1 MLDLVNYLVEMR
13 KTFKMFTVTE
23 AASICG
29 VTEMTVRN
37 FESGAT
43 VNPRVMLYYLTRAE
57 EAYDGHLCYGCGASY
72 DESREL
78 LRTEPQEYAL
88 YATMF
93 TRKALHECMS
103 AAFKKED

>member
-1 MLDLVNYLVEMR
+1 MFDLVNYLVEMR
-13 KTFKMFTVTE
+13 KTFRMFTITE

-43 VNPRVMLYYLTRAE
+43 VNPRVLLYYLTRAE
-57 EAYDGHLCYGCGASY
+57 KAFDEHLCYGDGASQ
-72 DESREL
+72 EEAAEL

-93 TRKALHECMS
+93 TRKALHECMRK
-103 AAFKKED
+103 AFSKED

>member
-13 KTFKMFTVTE
+13 KTFRMFTITE

-43 VNPRVMLYYLTRAE
+43 VNPRVLLYYLTRAE
-57 EAYDGHLCYGCGASY
+57 EAYDKHLCYGCGASY

-93 TRKALHECMS
+93 TRKALHECMRK
-103 AAFKKED
+103 AFIKED

>member
-1 MLDLVNYLVEMR
+1 MLDLVNYLVVMR
-13 KTFKMFTVTE
+13 KTFRMFTITE
-23 AASICG
+23 AASVCG

-43 VNPRVMLYYLTRAE
+43 VNPRVLLYYITRAE
-57 EAYDGHLCYGCGASY
+57 EAYNEHLCYGDGASH
-72 DESREL
+72 EEAAEL

-103 AAFKKED
+103 AVFKKED

>member
-43 VNPRVMLYYLTRAE
+43 VNPRVRLYYLTRAE
-57 EAYDGHLCYGCGASY
+57 EAYDEHLCYGCGASY

-103 AAFKKED
+103 TAFKKEV